1 MTTIDIQ
8 QGFGPGSDR
17 RFFFVMA
24 VVVALVVAAGF
35 GPSYAAS
42 LPPPG
47 LPFWVHLHGAAMT
60 GWIVLF
66 GVQAWLIGQRQVR
79 LHKTLGWTSIGLVL
93 AIIPLGVATNLLAIK
108 RGAVPPFFRPVDM
121 MAADLLDVTL
131 FAGLFTAAVLLRR
144 QPAWHKRLML
154 CGAVLLTWPA
164 VARLIPL
171 RALGIPHI
179 IPASI
184 AIVVALALIGPLYD
198 LATRRRVH
206 PAYFWGV
213 GAIIASHPL
222 HALIA
227 SQPAVAAWANGLAG

>member
-8 QGFGPGSDR
+8 QRFGPGSDR
-17 RFFFVMA
+17 RFFLAMA
-24 VVVALVVAAGF
+24 LLIALVVAAGF

-47 LPFWVHLHGAAMT
+47 LPFWVHLHGAAMS

-66 GVQAWLIGQRQVR
+66 GVQAWLIGQRNIR
-79 LHKTLGWTSIGLVL
+79 LHRTLGWLSIGLVVV
-93 AIIPLGVATNLLAIK
+93 IIPLGVATNFLAIK

-121 MAADLLDVTL
+121 MAADLLDVAL
-131 FAGLFTAAVLLRR
+131 FAGLFAAAVLMRR
-144 QPAWHKRLML
+144 QGDWHKRLML
-154 CGAVLLTWPA
+154 CATVLLTWPA

-184 AIVVALALIGPLYD
+184 LIVIALALIGPLYD
-198 LATRRRVH
+198 LVTRRRIH
-206 PAYFWGV
+206 PAYLWGV
-213 GAIIASHPL
+213 GVIVLSHPI

-227 SQPAVAAWANGLAG
+227 SQPAIEAWANSLAG

>member
-1 MTTIDIQ
+1 MTTIDMDRR
-8 QGFGPGSDR
+8 FGPGSDR
-17 RFFFVMA
+17 GFFIVMA

-60 GWIVLF
+60 AWIILF
-66 GVQAWLIGQRQVR
+66 GVQAWLIGQRNLR
-79 LHKTLGWTSIGLVL
+79 LHKTLGWLSISLVL
-93 AIIPLGVATNLLAIK
+93 AIIPLGFATNLLAIQ

-121 MAADLLDVTL
+121 MAADLLDVSL
-131 FAGLFTAAVLLRR
+131 FAGLFASAVLMRR
-144 QPAWHKRLML
+144 KAAWHKRLML
-154 CGAVLLTWPA
+154 CATILLTWPA

-171 RALGIPHI
+171 RALGLSQI

-184 AIVVALALIGPLYD
+184 TIVIALALIGPLYD
-198 LATRRRVH
+198 LATRRRIH

-213 GAIIASHPL
+213 GAIVISHPL

-227 SQPAVAAWANGLAG
+227 SQPAVQAWANRLTG